1 MSVTYVHIAAQCLT
15 LTFYCGIEIL
25 MLCIYV
31 RKIIII
37 RVAPKSV
44 LGISTSIFFTFIIT
58 AFIHHIVTNFI
69 LGMIFSVAGI
79 ATIQGIHA
87 IFMDN
92 SNIKDK
98 ILENI

>member
-1 MSVTYVHIAAQCLT
+1 MSVNLVQ
-15 LTFYCGIEIL
+15 F
-25 MLCIYV
+25 IYV
-31 RKIIII
+31 RKIINI

-44 LGISTSIFFTFIIT
+44 LGISTSIFLTFIIT

-87 IFMDN
+87 IFIDN